1 MRVITG
7 DVRLLLLL
15 VSCLACRAC
24 CILVSDEALAVEAVC
39 GRQGGVV
46 AEEKD
51 RCQPEEKLVKRA
63 IAEEDSAGK
72 PGSRRILRTKEI
84 AKEKNFFRQKGRS
97 HLGKTLHKANKSCS
111 GKTRDILTSVKDKA
125 NKSYHSD
132 YASGDYAIESADY
145 DYNEPV
151 DHSGGPTPE
160 PDDLGNFTS
169 VQEAAER
176 KCKSE
181 RISDR
186 CFIGCLLEALR
197 KGPTFLNGSRDGML
211 TGYVYKRSMCPY
223 PYPFGMPGT
232 PADPQ
237 GDSMKIPDLKVLRG
251 TDVYPHK
258 DGVFYVCMSKRMED
272 EKGLLHDFHMWAIDS
287 DLNVY
292 QTNSEG
298 KSLTFGEI
306 GNVTLDAD
314 KHIEMQYFNT
324 GHDKERARSA
334 NYYMGSVVFCKEY
347 TDKEGG
353 D

>member
-7 DVRLLLLL
+7 DDRLLLLL

-24 CILVSDEALAVEAVC
+24 CILVSDEALAVEAVY
-39 GRQGGVV
+39 GGQGGVV

-51 RCQPEEKLVKRA
+51 RCQQEEKLVKRA
-63 IAEEDSAGK
+63 VAAEDSTGG

-97 HLGKTLHKANKSCS
+97 HLGKKLNQTKKSS
-111 GKTRDILTSVKDKA
+111 SEKTHDEAKKSSSEKTRDEGK
-125 NKSYHSD
+125 KSYDSD

-151 DHSGGPTPE
+151 DHSGDPA
-160 PDDLGNFTS
+160 PDQWNYTS
-169 VQEAAER
+169 VQDAAER
-176 KCKSE
+176 KCSSE

-186 CFIGCLLEALR
+186 CFIGCLLQGLR
-197 KGPTFLNGSRDGML
+197 KGPHEDGMV
-211 TGYVYKRSMCPY
+211 TGYVYKKSMCQY
-223 PYPFGMPGT
+223 PYPSGMPGT

-251 TDVYPHK
+251 TDLYPHK

-306 GNVTLDAD
+306 GNVTLDAEE
-314 KHIEMQYFNT
+314 HIEMQYFNT
-324 GHDKERARSA
+324 GYDKERARSA